1 MLFLYFIVTKKI
13 NIMVKRK
20 LTPAQEKFIEKFL
33 GKDLSET
40 ETTVIS
46 NRFSGNPS
54 VVNLKFAAAYNFV
67 MQMESAMSRRS
78 EAALQKIHPDLKLSN
93 AIQNFDRARMLA
105 LSLDSEAYMNLL
117 D

>member
-1 MLFLYFIVTKKI
+1 
-13 NIMVKRK
+13 
-20 LTPAQEKFIEKFL
+20 
-33 GKDLSET
+33 
-40 ETTVIS
+40 
-46 NRFSGNPS
+46 
-54 VVNLKFAAAYNFV
+54 